1 MAKKRTTKGAR
12 RIALSI
18 RRRPINYNMI
28 RTYPTPFA
36 NIYHLG
42 YNNNTVNGE
51 LLNLSL
57 RIRDLEVSRK
67 VEQNQANKVA
77 VGVSGYLQTQEEN
90 KHNDFIDTTKSII
103 NTPTQTSIQIQE
115 NKLKS
120 PSKTQGAPSALL
132 SPLLPRRSERQP
144 VPSKRYS
151 SSTFTR

>member
-1 MAKKRTTKGAR
+1 MAKKRTTKRAR
-12 RIALSI
+12 RIAFSI

-36 NIYHLG
+36 NVYHLG

-51 LLNLSL
+51 LLDLSK
-57 RIRDLEVSRK
+57 RISNLEVSRK
-67 VEQNQANKVA
+67 AEQNHANKVA

-90 KHNDFIDTTKSII
+90 KHNDFIDTTKAII
-103 NTPTQTSIQIQE
+103 NTPTQTSIKIQE

-132 SPLLPRRSERQP
+132 SPLRRSERIPQ
-144 VPSKRYS
+144 PSKRYS
-151 SSTFTR
+151 PSTFTR